1 MVDKEETDQ
10 PTTPKP
16 VHDGDTNPFYGRL
29 PSPGFTDSEEDLEC
43 GEASGV
49 CQGCGVT
56 LEPTCERPRTL
67 TIQEFQNYTLAKIV
81 ISVCRESFEVKE
93 NLSTRKLL
101 RML

>member
-1 MVDKEETDQ
+1 MSRIHSMEGYLALDLLILKRIWNVVKHLEFAKDVELLL
-10 PTTPKP
+10 
-16 VHDGDTNPFYGRL
+16 NPHAK
-29 PSPGFTDSEEDLEC
+29 DLK
-43 GEASGV
+43 
-49 CQGCGVT
+49 
-56 LEPTCERPRTL
+56 LWRTV